1 MEPAPTLR
9 QDARRQ
15 ERRSIAA
22 AVVCLVA
29 LAPAVVRPLAIP
41 AVVLGAVAVS
51 AGIWELARGRPEQ
64 GWYALGVALLLQLGV
79 LAIWVVSVAVS
90 ARSFGHVLLA
100 VALVG
105 LLPGVPLLAAF
116 VFADSART
124 LRRLAWGRDHEQGR
138 RARTYSRLTSATP
151 VSVDD
156 EWIFAERALARHGDD
171 FAFLDRAAHSVPRT
185 ARNDDEP
192 PPAPRL
198 IGLPATVVRRV
209 SPEGLGTV
217 HVVYRGSSSK
227 SPRPAASA

>member
-1 MEPAPTLR
+1 MPWSRRRHCGTTPA
-9 QDARRQ
+9 ARSG
-15 ERRSIAA
+15 RSIAA

-105 LLPGVPLLAAF
+105 SCPASRCSLPSF
-116 VFADSART
+116 
-124 LRRLAWGRDHEQGR
+124 
-138 RARTYSRLTSATP
+138 
-151 VSVDD
+151 
-156 EWIFAERALARHGDD
+156 
-171 FAFLDRAAHSVPRT
+171 
-185 ARNDDEP
+185 
-192 PPAPRL
+192 
-198 IGLPATVVRRV
+198 
-209 SPEGLGTV
+209 SPTV
-217 HVVYRGSSSK
+217 HAPCGAWPGDATTNKAGGHAPTRV
-227 SPRPAASA
+227 